1 MANKSASA
9 KKRVRQNIKRR
20 LRNKSV
26 LSNLKSRIKVFKAA
40 VDSNS
45 LRSISNTSKHYPDSS
60 LHNIVA
66 TPEDSKID
74 MTKSTK
80 LNVKNNNRMMKIFDD
95 DDNEICGDNT
105 GGGDIDSFSSVRRT
119 SDIFQLPASSTEK
132 ENLITKKHHKKRAK

>member
-45 LRSISNTSKHYPDSS
+45 DNKDKLLREIIS
-60 LHNIVA
+60 L
-66 TPEDSKID
+66 
-74 MTKSTK
+74 
-80 LNVKNNNRMMKIFDD
+80 
-95 DDNEICGDNT
+95 
-105 GGGDIDSFSSVRRT
+105 
-119 SDIFQLPASSTEK
+119 
-132 ENLITKKHHKKRAK
+132 

>member
-45 LRSISNTSKHYPDSS
+45 DNKDKLLREIISLYD
-60 LHNIVA
+60 
-66 TPEDSKID
+66 
-74 MTKSTK
+74 
-80 LNVKNNNRMMKIFDD
+80 
-95 DDNEICGDNT
+95 
-105 GGGDIDSFSSVRRT
+105 
-119 SDIFQLPASSTEK
+119 LPAIILLGLSFF
-132 ENLITKKHHKKRAK
+132 IFR